1 MFNLRQGP
9 AQFGRAYD
17 IMYANDSHAPGSVDR
32 VLLEEMVRICPETR
46 EHLYSGFTPLATD
59 YRPDSRPALE
69 GLLPRCNTPTEQMEA
84 IAQLTGQ
91 MAEQC
96 PPGLAG
102 FLLGGTEEEI
112 AARGTDWCT
121 DLARLGCVLA
131 QIAGLPARIAILADT
146 AQAYSGHVIVEMHVG
161 GCWHAVDTTNGIVYA
176 ESVAELM
183 DRPDPGQFRAAA
195 LVNYFVGEAGRYN
208 YAVSTIN
215 EYMRPVLEQSAK
227 GWPGGLR
234 WLHGED
240 RA

>member
-1 MFNLRQGP
+1 MTNLSQYKGP
-9 AQFGRAYD
+9 SQFGKAYH
-17 IMYANDSHAPGSVDR
+17 IMYQNDSHAPGSVDR
-32 VLLEEMVRICPETR
+32 ALLEEIVRICPETR
-46 EHLYSGFTPLATD
+46 DHLYTTFTPLQTH
-59 YRPDSRPALE
+59 YIQGSRPALE
-69 GLLPRCNTPTEQMEA
+69 RLLPPNATA
-84 IAQLTGQ
+84 ADIARLTGE

-96 PPGLAG
+96 PPGLDG

-131 QIAGLPARIAILADT
+131 HMACLPARLAILADT
-146 AQAYSGHVIVEMHVG
+146 AQAYSGHVIVEIYEG
-161 GCWHAVDTTNGIVYA
+161 GEWHAVDTTNGIVYP

-195 LVNYFVGEAGRYN
+195 LVNYGPSDAHRYD
-208 YAVSTIN
+208 YTISTIN
-215 EYMRPVLEQSAK
+215 DYMRPVLEAAIE

-240 RA
+240 NA